1 MACVMARSRAELSLS
16 ARSVASRSSR
26 SFSAVPSS
34 KVATVKMAMKGR
46 ATISLMRCA
55 TGAGS
60 S

>member
-1 MACVMARSRAELSLS
+1 MARSRAELSLS

-26 SFSAVPSS
+26 SFSKVPSS

>member
-1 MACVMARSRAELSLS
+1 MARSRAELSLS

-46 ATISLMRCA
+46 TTISLMR
-55 TGAGS
+55 
-60 S
+60 